1 MKQFMMNITIQV
13 EANTAD
19 EALDVLMNEK
29 SLEAIK
35 RAIVANKENMKE
47 ICLENEEK
55 TLIN

>member
-47 ICLENEEK
+47 NCLENEEK